1 MKMKF
6 TLFLTGLLALLVT
19 TQNLSAQTAGDYRS
33 AIAGNPAGGDWT
45 LASTWQTYNGTTW
58 VAAATAPVAGT
69 EVVTIQTGDSIN
81 LTASTTMDNVVVQTG
96 AVLAL
101 FNSGASPTFTL
112 NNGTPGNDLSNSG
125 TLYVAGSGA
134 TLSGAGTLLINTGGK
149 FILEASGTLS
159 VNTINNGEVDF
170 TNTAFII
177 GAILTNNHFIN
188 WLDGQVGLETVPP
201 AAGIINNDS
210 ILVNDAST
218 NFFGT
223 GNETLTNASTG
234 VIFGIDAGVNATIP
248 TTIHFVN
255 QGTVKGFGTLNFP
268 GTTTNT
274 GTVAP
279 GNNSPAILSSDPT
292 LLSTGSPTFQLP
304 IFSSGAVAGANYSQI
319 ASTGALNLSG
329 QTLTVTDAG
338 SDAAGTIYTLVTAPS
353 ITGTFATVNLAPDLA
368 GSLLI
373 NATSVTVQKVFNLPL
388 TWGSFTVTPENGQAS
403 LAWSTLQ
410 ESNTANFL
418 VQRSEDGTT
427 FTTIGTVKA
436 SGNTTQPTNYG
447 FTDPSPALTGFDYYR
462 LQEVDLDGHP
472 SYSAIRVTSFGKEN
486 SVVVQTSPNPVT
498 DLLNITALADNITIT
513 INDMTGRILRTLH
526 YDQGFYQTSFHDF
539 PAGTYQVNIYKQQ
552 QKIDSRL
559 ILKLQ

>member
-1 MKMKF
+1 MKF
-6 TLFLTGLLALLVT
+6 TLFLTGLLALLIT
-19 TQNLSAQTAGDYRS
+19 SQNVSAQTAGDFRS
-33 AIAGNPAGGDWT
+33 VVSGDWNAPGGT
-45 LASTWQTYNGTTW
+45 TWQMFNGATW
-58 VAAATAPVAGT
+58 VAASAPPVAGT
-69 EVVTIQTGDSIN
+69 EVVTIQTGDSVWIN
-81 LTASTTMDNVVVQTG
+81 VNTTVDNVVVQTG
-96 AVLAL
+96 SILTL
-101 FNSGASPTFTL
+101 YNASTATTLTL
-112 NNGTPGNDLSNSG
+112 NNGTPGSDISNSG
-125 TLYVAGSGA
+125 KVYLAGA
-134 TLSGAGTLLINTGGK
+134 TATISGAGTFLNNAGGLV
-149 FILEASGTLS
+149 ILELQGTLS
-159 VNTINNGEVDF
+159 VPLINNGEVDF
-170 TNTAFII
+170 SQTALIV

-223 GNETLTNASTG
+223 GNETLTNASGG
-234 VIFGIDAGVNATIP
+234 VIFGIDGGVNATIP
-248 TTIHFVN
+248 TTVHFVN

-279 GNNSPAILSSDPT
+279 GNNSPAILGT
-292 LLSTGSPTFQLP
+292 ETTFLSTGSPTFQLP
-304 IFSSGAVAGANYSQI
+304 IFSSGDVAGANYSQI
-319 ASTGALNLSG
+319 AATTGTLNLSG

-338 SDAAGTIYTLVTAPS
+338 SDAAGTIYTLITAPA

-368 GSLLI
+368 GSLVI

-388 TWGSFTVTPENGQAS
+388 TWGSFTVTPVDEQAS

-472 SYSAIRVTSFGKEN
+472 SYSAIRVTSFGKGN

-498 DLLNITALADNITIT
+498 DLLNITALADNITIV
-513 INDMTGRILRTLH
+513 INDMNGRILRTLH